1 MDKATNMDQAKREAQ
16 GLKTSNNKTYK
27 FKSNKPHQKNTEKEM
42 VRYINKKKG
51 KMLKKRDKTTRK
63 VTEKAKICKLKKVL
77 K

>member
-16 GLKTSNNKTYK
+16 ELKTSNNKASK
-27 FKSNKPHQKNTEKEM
+27 FKGNKPHQKNTEKEM
-42 VRYINKKKG
+42 VRYINKKED

-63 VTEKAKICKLKKVL
+63 VMEKTKICKLKKVL